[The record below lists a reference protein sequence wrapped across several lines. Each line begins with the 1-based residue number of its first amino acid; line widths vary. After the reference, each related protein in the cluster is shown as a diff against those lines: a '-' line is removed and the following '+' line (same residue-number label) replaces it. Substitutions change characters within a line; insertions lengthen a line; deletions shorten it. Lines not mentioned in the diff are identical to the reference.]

1 MITKQISTYDK
12 KIERAKEILAIKE
25 TRVKNNEKLINLID
39 KFAKEQ
45 KDNKET
51 SIQIQLLQNN
61 NLRLDCLESIIENE
75 INIRIQKEILEEDMK
90 AHNRL
95 LAERE
100 ALTKEINDG
109 KWDEYVEN
117 LKVVAMNIRRKNP
130 KADLSRVTNAISRSF
145 EPMQEDEQLDHFK
158 LLKQLQNIKA

>member
-25 TRVKNNEKLINLID
+25 NRVKNNDKLINLID

-51 SIQIQLLQNN
+51 STQIQLLQNN

-90 AHNRL
+90 AYNRL
-95 LAERE
+95 LEERD

-145 EPMQEDEQLDHFK
+145 EDMNDDERLDHFK

>member
-25 TRVKNNEKLINLID
+25 NRVKNNDKLINLID

-51 SIQIQLLQNN
+51 STQIQLLQNN

-90 AHNRL
+90 AYNRL

-145 EPMQEDEQLDHFK
+145 EDMNDDERLDHFK